1 MEVSVFNDKHVLF
14 EINYEH
20 IPRFSHNVEL
30 RFRYTLGPTY
40 LEQSGLREWST
51 DSYFAGG
58 GTYAISSVAVLNTVD
73 DPIYQSERV
82 GIFSYSIPVPVGTYE
97 INIHLAEL
105 YV

>member
-1 MEVSVFNDKHVLF
+1 M
-14 EINYEH
+14 
-20 IPRFSHNVEL
+20 
-30 RFRYTLGPTY
+30 LGPTY
-40 LEQSGLREWST
+40 LEQSGLREWSA
-51 DSYFAGG
+51 DSYFTGG
-58 GTYAISSVAVLNTVD
+58 GTYAISSIAVLNTVD